1 MPPTSHVCLL
11 RENKMHMVIIEIV
24 IHLGRNPCNGGE
36 ISLLI
41 GEPLSFLKNTFEI
54 SEIRLTRI
62 GHVPCQRNLPGTDE
76 LLRVDKSLEGIT
88 SEHGDDLLGAF
99 WDGSEAGACCSG

>member
-24 IHLGRNPCNGGE
+24 IHLGCNPCNGGE

-41 GEPLSFLKNTFEI
+41 GEPLSFLKNTFKI

-62 GHVPCQRNLPGTDE
+62 GHVPSQRNLPGTNE
-76 LLRVDKSLEGIT
+76 LL
-88 SEHGDDLLGAF
+88 
-99 WDGSEAGACCSG
+99 